1 MQRKNLPDESLD
13 TLLEVARE
21 LADIIEDNN
30 QNIKDC
36 HKVLKRIEEQVCP
49 PKGNVVTRAFLKL
62 LNKCAALW

>member
-13 TLLEVARE
+13 TLLEITRE
-21 LADIIEDNN
+21 LADLIEDNN

-36 HKVLKRIEEQVCP
+36 QNVLKRIEQQVCP
-49 PKGNVVTRAFLKL
+49 PKRNVVTRALLKL